1 MERVRATRTSC
12 FAVALTAIGVSLPLS
27 GCGGDE
33 ADYANDPRP
42 PAPITVS
49 ARIGDDRVS
58 VSPAE
63 FGAGPVTL
71 IVSNQTSE
79 AQELTLET
87 DEIGGDAPGIE
98 QNSGPINPGDTASLK
113 ADLRSGTYSIGVDG
127 DGIEGASLDVGDER
141 ESAQNELLQP

>member
-1 MERVRATRTSC
+1 LPIAI
-12 FAVALTAIGVSLPLS
+12 AIGLALPVA
-27 GCGGDE
+27 GCGGEDD
-33 ADYANDPRP
+33 DYANDPRP

-58 VSPAE
+58 VSPRE

-71 IVSNQTSE
+71 IVSNQTE
-79 AQELTLET
+79 QAQELTLET
-87 DEIGGDAPGIE
+87 DEIGGSAPGIE

-113 ADLRSGTYSIGVDG
+113 ADLRTGTYRVGVDG
-127 DGIEGASLDVGDER
+127 DGISGARLSVGDER